1 MRPDGVLVSFALS
14 KDGEPG
20 GASLL
25 KGGGCGGFGAL
36 DQHGELLCPP
46 PVFFFGRRS
55 HSSRAPEM
63 ATAMTV
69 SNKLRGL
76 LMQQLRGTSQL
87 NFNISLRSLS
97 SSAQEASKRAPEEL
111 SDHNYESI
119 QVTSAQKHV
128 LHVQLNRPE
137 KRNAMNRAF
146 WREMVECF
154 QKISKD
160 SDCRAVVVSG
170 AGKMFTSGID
180 LMDMASDI
188 LQPSGDDVARIAWHL
203 RDLISQYQ
211 KTFTVIEK
219 CPKPVIAAIH
229 GGCVGGGVDLISAC
243 DIRYCAQDAF
253 FQIKEVD
260 VGLAADVGTLQRL
273 PKVIGNQSLVNELTF
288 TARKMM
294 ADEALESGLVSR
306 VFPDKDIM
314 LNAAFA
320 LAADISSKS
329 PVAVQGS
336 KINLIY
342 SRDHS
347 VDEGLDYMATW
358 NMSMLQTQ
366 DIIKSVQAAMEKK
379 DPKSVTFSKL

>member
-1 MRPDGVLVSFALS
+1 M
-14 KDGEPG
+14 
-20 GASLL
+20 
-25 KGGGCGGFGAL
+25 
-36 DQHGELLCPP
+36 
-46 PVFFFGRRS
+46 FFFGRKS
-55 HSSRAPEM
+55 HGSGAPET
-63 ATAMTV
+63 TAMTV
-69 SNKLRGL
+69 SSKLRGL

-87 NFNISLRSLS
+87 YFNISLRSLS
-97 SSAQEASKRAPEEL
+97 SSAQEAPEVV

-146 WREMVECF
+146 WRELVECF

-180 LMDMASDI
+180 LMDMASDL
-188 LQPSGDDVARIAWHL
+188 LQPSGDDAARIAWYL
-203 RDLISQYQ
+203 RDLISKYQ

-219 CPKPVIAAIH
+219 CPKPVIAAVH
-229 GGCVGGGVDLISAC
+229 GGCIGAGVDLISAC
-243 DIRYCAQDAF
+243 DIRYCTQDAF

-294 ADEALESGLVSR
+294 ADEALDSGLVSR
-306 VFPDKDIM
+306 AFQDKDAM

-320 LAADISSKS
+320 LAAEISSKS

-336 KINLIY
+336 KINLLY

-347 VDEGLDYMATW
+347 VDESLDYMATW

-379 DPKSVTFSKL
+379 DTKSVTFSKL

>member
-1 MRPDGVLVSFALS
+1 MVSDRCLFPKVANLS
-14 KDGEPG
+14 IIFKDRTDRETPTT
-20 GASLL
+20 
-25 KGGGCGGFGAL
+25 GCL
-36 DQHGELLCPP
+36 HHEHVDHGIKEHK
-46 PVFFFGRRS
+46 VTQSGQQA
-55 HSSRAPEM
+55 HSSGAPEM

-69 SNKLRGL
+69 SSKLRGL

-87 NFNISLRSLS
+87 YFNISLRSLS
-97 SSAQEASKRAPEEL
+97 SSAQEASKRAPEEV

-146 WREMVECF
+146 WRELVECF

-180 LMDMASDI
+180 LMDMASE
-188 LQPSGDDVARIAWHL
+188 LMQPSGDDAARIAWYL
-203 RDLISQYQ
+203 RDLISKYQ

-229 GGCVGGGVDLISAC
+229 GGCIGGGVDLVSAC
-243 DIRYCAQDAF
+243 DIRYCTQDAF

-260 VGLAADVGTLQRL
+260 MGLAADVGTLQRL

-288 TARKMM
+288 SARKMM
-294 ADEALESGLVSR
+294 ADEALDSGLVSR
-306 VFPDKDIM
+306 VFQDKDAM

-347 VDEGLDYMATW
+347 VDESLDYMATW

-366 DIIKSVQAAMEKK
+366 DIIKSVQAAMEKR
-379 DPKSVTFSKL
+379 DTKSITFSKL